1 MVITNFSLVENETV
15 NDGLDEKYAIV
26 QFFLNIF
33 YHALFG
39 VIVPENRAGPS
50 PII

>member
-1 MVITNFSLVENETV
+1 MVITNLSLVEDETV
-15 NDGLDEKYAIV
+15 NDGVAEKYGIV

-39 VIVPENRAGPS
+39 VIVPEKRAGPS
-50 PII
+50 SSI